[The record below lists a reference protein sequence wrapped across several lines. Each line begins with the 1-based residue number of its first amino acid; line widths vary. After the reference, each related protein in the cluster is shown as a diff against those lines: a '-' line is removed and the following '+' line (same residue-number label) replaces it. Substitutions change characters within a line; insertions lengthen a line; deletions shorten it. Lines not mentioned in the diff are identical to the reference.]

1 MVSGRVSRQDG
12 RSAPRGQEALLE
24 LQQLQCFIAVLEEG
38 GFKRATARLGITQPA
53 LSYQIKRLEEE
64 LGVQVFRRGP
74 GGITPTDA
82 GRILVE
88 HAHHVIAAV
97 REAHQAVR
105 ELSGGVT
112 GEIRI
117 GAIKCVGQYFLPH
130 VLREIRTNHP
140 GVRPKLV
147 YMDSEELLDALLANK
162 IEVAMVVDPPPDER
176 LSYAPVFDEQIS
188 LVAGRG
194 HKFYGRASVD
204 ISELKDVTFVA
215 LAPHISAGALAKR
228 YLDRQGISFVPAL
241 TADDIETVKHMVETG
256 MGVAF
261 LPDMATAEDVTPE
274 GKPAR
279 LSRSRVEPTLSL
291 PLSLATW
298 RDARPSLAIDAFVSE
313 VRRIG
318 LQWEGTHPAP
328 LPAPPPPPAPARK
341 RAARK

>member
-1 MVSGRVSRQDG
+1 MFEPIPF
-12 RSAPRGQEALLE
+12 PRGGILE

-38 GFKRATARLGITQPA
+38 GFKRAASRLGITQPA
-53 LSYQIKRLEEE
+53 LSYQVKRLEEE
-64 LGVQVFRRGP
+64 LGVQVCRRGP

-82 GRILVE
+82 GRTLLE

-117 GAIKCVGQYFLPH
+117 GAVKCVGQYFLPD
-130 VLREIRTNHP
+130 VLREIRTKHP

-147 YMDSEELLDALLANK
+147 YKDSDELLEALLANK
-162 IEVAMVVDPPPDER
+162 VDVAMVVDPPPDER
-176 LSYAPVFDEQIS
+176 LTYTPVFDEQIS
-188 LVAGRG
+188 LVSGRA
-194 HKFYGRASVD
+194 HPLYGRATVD
-204 ISELKDVTFVA
+204 VSELTNLTFVA
-215 LAPHISAGALAKR
+215 LSPHISAGALAKR
-228 YLDRQGISFVPAL
+228 YLDRQGLTVVPAL
-241 TADDIETVKHMVETG
+241 TADDIETVKHMVESG

-279 LSRSRVEPTLSL
+279 LSRSTVEPTLSL

-298 RDARPSLAIDAFVSE
+298 RDGGPSLAIDAFVAE

-318 LQWEGTHPAP
+318 LEWEGTREGTRSA
-328 LPAPPPPPAPARK
+328 APPGPPPARK
-341 RAARK
+341 RAVRKQAI